1 MKQRHHP
8 RLSSPTR
15 REVLGLIALGA
26 AAVAVGGCDD
36 LAPLSPVRSLG
47 FKQRLWIPPEVRPQV
62 DASGGWVFNLTAR
75 TGRRELTPGTATQ
88 TWGINGDYLGPTLRA
103 PRGQQI
109 TINLRN
115 LLPETTTMH
124 WHGAHLPAAA
134 DGGPHQPIDPGATWS
149 PTWRINQPA
158 ATLWYHPHPHGHSEM
173 HVYRGLAGM
182 FIIDD
187 EEEAALPLPRTYG
200 VDDIPV
206 IIQDKRFGPDGQ
218 LDGSDHTPVG
228 LLGDTILVNGT
239 AGPYF
244 HATTELIR
252 LRLLNA
258 STARVYNLG
267 FSDGRRFAVIGTDG
281 GLLPAPHPTHRVQ
294 LAPGERAEIVV
305 RLTPGEKAV
314 LRSYRP
320 ELGTIPVMTR
330 ISGGLDAFDVL
341 QLRASSSSRRP
352 TAVPR
357 RLADLSRVDA
367 GSAVV
372 TRSFLLAGRQING
385 KQMDLQRIDELVTLD
400 TTEVW
405 EVINLD
411 AQPHSFHV
419 HGLQFQVADVADAQ
433 PPAFL
438 DGRKD
443 TVFLPPGIPVRLVLH
458 FADYADPARPFMY
471 HCHMLFHEDHGM
483 MGQFLVVAAGQ
494 QPELPADVAGDHEHH
509 H

>member
-1 MKQRHHP
+1 LKQRHHP

-75 TGRRELTPGTATQ
+75 TGQPELIPGKATQ

-124 WHGAHLPAAA
+124 WHGAHLPPAA

-218 LDGSDHTPVG
+218 LDGSDHSPVG

-239 AGPYF
+239 AGP
-244 HATTELIR
+244 ISMR
-252 LRLLNA
+252 
-258 STARVYNLG
+258 
-267 FSDGRRFAVIGTDG
+267 
-281 GLLPAPHPTHRVQ
+281 Q
-294 LAPGERAEIVV
+294 
-305 RLTPGEKAV
+305 
-314 LRSYRP
+314 RS
-320 ELGTIPVMTR
+320 
-330 ISGGLDAFDVL
+330 
-341 QLRASSSSRRP
+341 
-352 TAVPR
+352 
-357 RLADLSRVDA
+357 
-367 GSAVV
+367 
-372 TRSFLLAGRQING
+372 
-385 KQMDLQRIDELVTLD
+385 
-400 TTEVW
+400 
-405 EVINLD
+405 
-411 AQPHSFHV
+411 
-419 HGLQFQVADVADAQ
+419 
-433 PPAFL
+433 
-438 DGRKD
+438 
-443 TVFLPPGIPVRLVLH
+443 
-458 FADYADPARPFMY
+458 
-471 HCHMLFHEDHGM
+471 
-483 MGQFLVVAAGQ
+483 
-494 QPELPADVAGDHEHH
+494 
-509 H
+509 